1 MQFKLSNKNLIK
13 SAGVILAALAMSA
26 CGGGTTSSGGGVIVL
41 PPSGGGG
48 VIVTPPA
55 VVYGPYETVFGAPCA
70 GSEPTPGC
78 TFNRGTMTR
87 VKVTQDPHFDRYGY
101 DADDLSYVK
110 FDFLG
115 QGIVYDDLGNVTA
128 VRDVSNF
135 AGYVGGTSIGVGST
149 SLFWENVA
157 GKTYWLGKNGVL
169 YNANSF
175 SSNFGEAINSDD
187 ADDALDTN
195 LTAISSAK
203 NKALI
208 KKAAAK
214 LQKDFK
220 LPAAK
225 ATAVASALN
234 RFAITAQERGTVS
247 TSEINKTF
255 KTVFGVDYKTAQA
268 AAKDLANG
276 QKSAMQAMNAQ
287 SAKALGLKP
296 AQAQAF
302 IKGMYKSSLAQWGV
316 DIEAVNW

>member
-1 MQFKLSNKNLIK
+1 MKLKLNAKKTTQALG
-13 SAGVILAALAMSA
+13 ALLTAAALTA
-26 CGGGTTSSGGGVIVL
+26 CGGGTSVGGGGVIVL

-48 VIVTPPA
+48 VIITPP
-55 VVYGPYETVFGAPCA
+55 VVIYGPYETVFGAACA

-78 TFNRGTMTR
+78 TFNRATGTR
-87 VKVTQDPHFDRYGY
+87 VKVTQDPHFDRYGF

-110 FDFLG
+110 FDFSG
-115 QGIVYDDLGNVTA
+115 RAIVYDDLGNIDSF
-128 VRDVSNF
+128 RNVSDF

-149 SLFWENVA
+149 GLFWENVA

-169 YNANSF
+169 YNANLI

-203 NKALI
+203 NKALV

-234 RFAITAQERGTVS
+234 RFAITAQERGSVS
-247 TSEINKTF
+247 TGEINKTF

-276 QKSAMQAMNAQ
+276 QKAGMQAMNAQ

-302 IKGMYKSSLAQWGV
+302 IKGMYKSSLAQWGL